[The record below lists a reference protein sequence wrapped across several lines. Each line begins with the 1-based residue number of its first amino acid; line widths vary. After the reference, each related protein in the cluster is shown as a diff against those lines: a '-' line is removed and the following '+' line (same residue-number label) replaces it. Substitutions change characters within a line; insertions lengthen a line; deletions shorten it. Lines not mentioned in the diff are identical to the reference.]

1 MVTASLSQLVTT
13 GTLTCLPCQLIIRTA
28 ELLRIRQFTWTLAP
42 AKWNLHVTSLDKI
55 RQTIDEVV
63 AQVLLNQAEQLRNE
77 VSDKIRPYLDED
89 SKHLEAI
96 QAELKE
102 RAEQAQELEQQ
113 LAQTRT
119 EISEKHQQIE
129 AVQKQLTS
137 AEAKHGESKQRARK
151 TEEELRGKVAELENT
166 LKTEADRLAKQIQAL
181 EQLLEMS
188 QEEVRQLQGREK
200 DLQASFKDLEKQT
213 EDLRV
218 QMQEALGK
226 KDEEHEKVL
235 SEKER
240 LFSEKTADYE
250 QRLQAGSKTTA
261 DAIEAVRRES
271 AEALQSKEREL
282 LDQVHLLEELL
293 VQGQHAREQQLDA
306 KDRELH
312 GALET
317 QKVEYESRVS
327 ELQAQVADRDKVIQ
341 QQGGELQQ
349 RVVGLEGELSGSQK
363 QVTSLQK
370 ELQDT
375 QAAFEKTQQQLDD
388 LTATSKKREEELA
401 QQLKDRQEA
410 IFTTERSLKDEL
422 EKQLKAR
429 EEALRSEF
437 EERQNA
443 WKKREEELVGG
454 HATLSSQTSD
464 FESRKNSWEQREK
477 ELTAQLAGMEK
488 RLADFVAAE
497 QAWQQREQEL
507 LGHRDQVLSSSAQAS
522 EASQKALHSAL
533 EDQARLQT
541 QLDAMIDELGRVRE
555 QLQQAQA
562 PVAKGTSA
570 AAVAPPKTQDSA
582 ASVKAALD
590 QIHSAHSQAE
600 ILKALLENVSA
611 FADRTGILV
620 IHGHSAAGWGA
631 RGFSSEADFRKLNV
645 ECNAGAAGRV
655 VQSKTKLSCKAS
667 DFEPKLVKQFG
678 APAEGQATVFPL
690 VVRERVVAFL
700 YTDCGTETHR
710 ELSLDAIESIVKA
723 AGTKLDELA
732 KNKKPAGNAPAQPS
746 APAAS
751 VATVVE
757 EAQPAMAMGAAAG
770 AGTIGAA
777 TREAP
782 ATNAD
787 VARQRAR
794 RFAKL
799 LVDEIKLYNKDA
811 VEVGRQNSDLYD
823 RLREPIDKSRASYEK
838 RWGKTITDV
847 DYFREELV
855 RNLAENNLDVLG
867 ANFPR

>member
-1 MVTASLSQLVTT
+1 MVTVSLSQLVTT
-13 GTLTCLPCQLIIRTA
+13 GTLTCLPCQLIIRPA
-28 ELLRIRQFTWTLAP
+28 ELLRIRQFTCTLAP

-63 AQVLLNQAEQLRNE
+63 AQVLLTQAEQLRNE
-77 VSDKIRPYLDED
+77 VSEKIRPYLDED

-102 RAEQAQELEQQ
+102 HAEKAKELEQQ
-113 LAQTRT
+113 LVQTRSGIT
-119 EISEKHQQIE
+119 EKHQQIE

-137 AEAKHGESKQRARK
+137 AVAEHGEAKQKARK
-151 TEEELRGKVAELENT
+151 AEEELHGKIAELENS
-166 LKTEADRLAKQIQAL
+166 LKAESERLAKQAQEL
-181 EQLLEMS
+181 EQLLEIS
-188 QEEVRQLQGREK
+188 QEEVRQLQGRENELK
-200 DLQASFKDLEKQT
+200 ANFKGLEKQI
-213 EDLRV
+213 EDLQV
-218 QMQEALGK
+218 QMREALGK
-226 KDEEHEKVL
+226 KDEEHEKIL

-240 LFSEKTADYE
+240 LFSDKTADYE

-317 QKVEYESRVS
+317 QKVEFESRIS
-327 ELQAQVADRDKVIQ
+327 ELQAQLADRDKVIH

-388 LTATSKKREEELA
+388 LTVASRKREEELA
-401 QQLKDRQEA
+401 LQLKERQEA
-410 IFTTERSLKDEL
+410 VFMTERSLKDDL

-429 EEALRSEF
+429 EELLRSEF
-437 EERQNA
+437 EERQ
-443 WKKREEELVGG
+443 G
-454 HATLSSQTSD
+454 SD
-464 FESRKNSWEQREK
+464 FETTKNTWDQREK
-477 ELTAQLAGMEK
+477 ELTAQLSGLEK
-488 RLADFVAAE
+488 RVADYAVAE

-507 LGHRDQVLSSSAQAS
+507 LGHRDKVLDSSAQAS
-522 EASQKALHSAL
+522 EASQKALQSAL

-555 QLQQAQA
+555 ELQQAQSSLA
-562 PVAKGTSA
+562 AKGGAVSSA
-570 AAVAPPKTQDSA
+570 PAKTRDEATAVKT
-582 ASVKAALD
+582 ALD
-590 QIHSAHSQAE
+590 EIHAAHSQSE
-600 ILKALLENVSA
+600 ILKALLEHVST

-620 IHGHSAAGWGA
+620 IHGHAAAGWGA
-631 RGFSSEADFRKLNV
+631 RGFNSEADFRKLNV
-645 ECNAGAAGRV
+645 ECSAGAAGRV
-655 VQSKTKLSCKAS
+655 MQGKAKVSCKAT

-690 VVRERVVAFL
+690 VVRDRVVAFL
-700 YTDCGTETHR
+700 YTDCGTDSHH
-710 ELSLDAIESIVKA
+710 ELPQDAIDSIVRA
-723 AGTKLDELA
+723 AGAKLDELA
-732 KNKKPAGNAPAQPS
+732 KNKKTAPNAPAQPP

-751 VATVVE
+751 AAAVVAE
-757 EAQPAMAMGAAAG
+757 EAQPVMAMGAAAG
-770 AGTIGAA
+770 VAAGGA

-782 ATNAD
+782 GTNAD

-811 VEVGRQNSDLYD
+811 VDVGRKNADLYD

-855 RNLAENNLDVLG
+855 RNLAENNVDVLG
-867 ANFPR
+867 TNFPR